1 MDEVAKHASEESC
14 WFVHEGKVYDAT
26 TFLDEHPGGGDSI
39 LITAGMDATEEFN
52 SIHSSKA
59 KAMLE
64 DYYVGDLADWGPT
77 QCVAGSLPMQISS
90 FRILTSC

>member
-64 DYYVGDLADWGPT
+64 DYYVGDLAD
-77 QCVAGSLPMQISS
+77 
-90 FRILTSC
+90 